1 MADYMPKTDP
11 GFREWIENF
20 VTYAG
25 AHAAELGLAAD
36 QIAEM
41 QAVRV
46 AFVNAYIAYQAAQD
60 AAKGATENKEEK
72 RAQAEVVMRR
82 YVNILQ
88 VSPAVSDPE
97 RLALRITV
105 RDKEP
110 TPTDPTAIL
119 RVIPPK
125 LHLGTA
131 QPGLAVVHFGLEP
144 TDERRNAK
152 PKGVAGVRLQMLVGS
167 VPSGTANINSLPW
180 RWVADDTE
188 SPYYYIA
195 TGGGTFTF
203 RAQWFDVLMNLG
215 PLGDPVSC
223 AVTG

>member
-1 MADYMPKTDP
+1 MPSYIPATDA
-11 GFREWIENF
+11 GFRDWIENF
-20 VTYAG
+20 LTYAG

-41 QAVRV
+41 QAAKT
-46 AFVNAYIAYQAAQD
+46 AFVNAYTAYMAAQ
-60 AAKGATENKEEK
+60 AGAHNATENKEEK
-72 RAQAEVVMRR
+72 RADAVKTMRR

-97 RLALRITV
+97 RQSLRIPV
-105 RDKEP
+105 RDKQP

-131 QPGLAVVHFGLEP
+131 QPGGVVVHFGPEP

-152 PKGVAGVRLQMLVGS
+152 PAGVAGARILVHDGA
-167 VPSGTANINSLPW
+167 VPSGTPNLASLPW
-180 RWVADDTE
+180 RWIGDDTE
-188 SPYYYIA
+188 SPFYFTA
-195 TGGGTFTF
+195 TGGGIFTF
-203 RAQWFDVLMNLG
+203 RVQWFDVLMNLG
-215 PLGDPVSC
+215 PLGDPVTC
-223 AVTG
+223 AVTE

>member
-1 MADYMPKTDP
+1 MADYLPKTDP

-20 VTYAG
+20 VDYAG
-25 AHAAELGLAAD
+25 ANMVALGLGLG

-41 QAVRV
+41 QGVRV
-46 AFVNAYIAYQAAQD
+46 AFVNAYLAYMAAQD

-72 RAQAEVVMRR
+72 RQEAEVVMRK

-105 RDKEP
+105 RDKQP

-131 QPGLAVVHFGLEP
+131 QPGVAVIHFGLEP

-152 PKGVAGVRLQMLVGS
+152 PEGVYGARLQVIEGS

-188 SPYYYIA
+188 SPYYFIA
-195 TGGGTFTF
+195 TGGGIFTF

-215 PLGDPVSC
+215 PLGDAGTC
-223 AVTG
+223 AVTA